1 MINIQN
7 PQDCCGCEAC
17 VAVCPQQCI
26 TMQENEEGFLYPVVD
41 VSKCIECGLCNKV
54 CPWEHISG
62 APGPL
67 AEPIVY
73 AAWNLDEEIRRQSS
87 SGGVFT
93 VLAEHVLKQGGIVV
107 GASFVQNCTKVEH
120 IIVDSLEG
128 LPRLRRSKYVQSS
141 ISPSL
146 SITIKK
152 RLLSGSKVLF
162 TGTGCQVAAIRNFLG
177 RDYENFY
184 ACDLICFGV
193 PSPGW
198 YRRYVEKLSQRES
211 EPLVAI
217 NMRSKHEGWKNYG
230 VCEEYTTK
238 TKFFSVHQSV
248 WSHSFLKKIAHRYSC
263 FVCKYA
269 RLERAGDITLG
280 DFWGV
285 KNKYPQYDEE
295 DKGTSLLLVNS
306 AKGEALLNECSEK
319 LFLGKADMEH
329 ALKRNQKLLTPP
341 PVPEERASFLNDTKT
356 LPLKELRRK
365 YKIYYVSLPEKVLR
379 KIFIGAPRRILRI
392 LNK

>member
-41 VSKCIECGLCNKV
+41 VSKCFECGLCNKV

-146 SITIKK
+146 SITIK
-152 RLLSGSKVLF
+152 RDFSL
-162 TGTGCQVAAIRNFLG
+162 AAKSSLQGQAARW
-177 RDYENFY
+177 R
-184 ACDLICFGV
+184 
-193 PSPGW
+193 PSEISWVG
-198 YRRYVEKLSQRES
+198 
-211 EPLVAI
+211 I
-217 NMRSKHEGWKNYG
+217 
-230 VCEEYTTK
+230 TK
-238 TKFFSVHQSV
+238 IS
-248 WSHSFLKKIAHRYSC
+248 
-263 FVCKYA
+263 
-269 RLERAGDITLG
+269 
-280 DFWGV
+280 
-285 KNKYPQYDEE
+285 
-295 DKGTSLLLVNS
+295 
-306 AKGEALLNECSEK
+306 
-319 LFLGKADMEH
+319 M
-329 ALKRNQKLLTPP
+329 
-341 PVPEERASFLNDTKT
+341 PVT
-356 LPLKELRRK
+356 
-365 YKIYYVSLPEKVLR
+365 
-379 KIFIGAPRRILRI
+379 
-392 LNK
+392 